1 MSHFAVVLT
10 LVAAWLRK
18 VQTRVRLSNQSY
30 RCAPRLAEA
39 AVALG
44 IENETVLLINMP
56 ERATQPFRSVSA
68 VRFHCVTLSA
78 ISRVDFSAA
87 WLSWA

>member
-18 VQTRVRLSNQSY
+18 VQTRVRLSSQSY
-30 RCAPRLAEA
+30 RCVPRLAEA

-44 IENETVLLINMP
+44 IENETVLL
-56 ERATQPFRSVSA
+56 
-68 VRFHCVTLSA
+68 
-78 ISRVDFSAA
+78 D
-87 WLSWA
+87 